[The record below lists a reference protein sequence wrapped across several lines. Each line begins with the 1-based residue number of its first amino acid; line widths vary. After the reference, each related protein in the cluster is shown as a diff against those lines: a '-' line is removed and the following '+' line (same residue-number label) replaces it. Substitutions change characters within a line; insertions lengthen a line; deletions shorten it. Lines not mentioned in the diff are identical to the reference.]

1 MSREAP
7 GDLARD
13 ASVVQVLDSAS
24 PQVVDQQPFETK
36 VLFWSRLSRQ
46 FGPVV
51 PRQSREIQKAT
62 HRIVC
67 LKFFNRGLLPVRC
80 FIAPITEQFKAG
92 SEIDV
97 RAASPANQKST
108 SSHFDAR
115 RVGGI
120 SSTPTQCHRSLRLQ
134 SPKAPPLLRP
144 RTSRGKRDSSPR
156 YNSPPPRQRAV
167 ESRRP
172 KPKRASQH
180 SNVPVRRGWDVA
192 PGGVPQ
198 PVATSISK

>member
-13 ASVVQVLDSAS
+13 ASVVQVLDGAS

-46 FGPVV
+46 FCPVV

-67 LKFFNRGLLPVRC
+67 LKFFNCGLLPVRC

-92 SEIDV
+92 SESTCERRV
-97 RAASPANQKST
+97 RRIKNQPHHIST
-108 SSHFDAR
+108 PVV
-115 RVGGI
+115 VGGI

-172 KPKRASQH
+172 KPKRAFAALERNRS
-180 SNVPVRRGWDVA
+180 GA
-192 PGGVPQ
+192 AGM
-198 PVATSISK
+198 

>member
-13 ASVVQVLDSAS
+13 ASVVQVLDGAS
-24 PQVVDQQPFETK
+24 PRVVDQQSFVTK

-92 SEIDV
+92 SESTCERRVRRIKNQPHHISTPV
-97 RAASPANQKST
+97 VLTVFPQHQLNVIGLCGCNRQKRRLCCGPAHRAASEIVHRVIT
-108 SSHFDAR
+108 AR
-115 RVGGI
+115 RLG
-120 SSTPTQCHRSLRLQ
+120 SAL
-134 SPKAPPLLRP
+134 
-144 RTSRGKRDSSPR
+144 
-156 YNSPPPRQRAV
+156 
-167 ESRRP
+167 
-172 KPKRASQH
+172 
-180 SNVPVRRGWDVA
+180 
-192 PGGVPQ
+192 
-198 PVATSISK
+198 